1 MKKERW
7 LWIAIIAGLLIFL
20 WQLDTCRGRDFGS
33 QQSKYDSLAISKQEV
48 VKLANSRGDTI
59 VRQYAIMTSD
69 QEALKKAA
77 EELFNYKS
85 KDQKQIKRIDALVKL
100 TTKTKLPN
108 PITAKFTNNNFDK
121 KKFADSLSK
130 ECSDVISNLLDTSVL
145 VGSQFKY
152 DSSFLQIAGTVEK
165 DGVRIDSLNMPDT
178 QAIAFEVTKGG
189 LFRRGIDGKVK
200 FWTPRKLS
208 VSVYH
213 SNPYIQTTGMT
224 SAVYQSPPKGRWL
237 ERAIIFATGVFLG
250 SRLK

>member
-7 LWIAIIAGLLIFL
+7 LWISIVAGLIIFL
-20 WQLDTCRGRDFGS
+20 WQLDSCRGRDFAS
-33 QQSKYDSLAISKQEV
+33 QQDKYDSLALAKQEV
-48 VKLANSRGDTI
+48 VKLANARGDTI
-59 VRQYAIMTSD
+59 VRQYAIITSD
-69 QEALKKAA
+69 QDALKKAA
-77 EELFNYKS
+77 DELFNYKD
-85 KDQKQIKRIDALVKL
+85 KDKKQIKRIDALVKL

-108 PITAKFTNNNFDK
+108 PIVAKFTDTLDK
-121 KKFADSLSK
+121 KRFADSLSK
-130 ECSDVISNLLDTSVL
+130 ECADVISILLDTSVF
-145 VGSQFKY
+145 VGSQFKF
-152 DSSFLQIAGTVEK
+152 DSSYLQLSGIVEK

-213 SNPYIQTTGMT
+213 SNPYIQTTGMS
-224 SAVYQSPPKGRWL
+224 SAVYKSPPKGRWL